1 MTQNHQLAKEL
12 IAEVEKLDGF
22 RAGIANIDEVLDGPS
37 YKAETEG
44 EWKTEHSE
52 SITPWLPN
60 ARSLLVLGMHHPK
73 EEPWLDWFD
82 SGNTAG
88 NRKMTKISEDL
99 AAWIFETH
107 GVRAQALPYHVEKG
121 GVYLKDAAVFA
132 GLGVVGKSN
141 LFLDRKWGPRV
152 RLRAVLIQD
161 SLPTGHPPEDFQPC
175 QSCDM
180 PCREACPD
188 NAFATGQYYRPPC
201 LEHLN
206 SNRANPIDSGQKN
219 SEGSP
224 ILVTDWCRECDF
236 ACPAGEQ

>member
-44 EWKTEHSE
+44 GWKTEHSE
-52 SITPWLPN
+52 SVTPWLPN

-132 GLGVVGKSN
+132 GLGIVGKSN

-161 SLPTGHPPEDFQPC
+161 SLPTGHPLEDFQPC